1 MIKKINAVYTEETI
15 RVYQAFNAKIADEA
29 VRLGKFG
36 KNFSRSRMTWIKP
49 SFLWMMY
56 RSGWAEKEN
65 QERVLAVDIS
75 REGFEEILKNAVLSS
90 YHAEK
95 GESREEWKERVEK
108 SQVRCQFDPD
118 RDIYGNPLEIRAIQL
133 GLRGEF
139 VNRYVDEWII
149 NITDITEEV
158 KKLKSLRDSG
168 RADIME
174 LPKERE
180 YPVSDEIKKILC
192 MGD

>member
-1 MIKKINAVYTEETI
+1 
-15 RVYQAFNAKIADEA
+15 
-29 VRLGKFG
+29 
-36 KNFSRSRMTWIKP
+36 MTWIKP

-65 QERVLAVDIS
+65 QEKILAVDIS

-95 GESREEWKERVEK
+95 GEFREEWKERVEK

-139 VNRYVDEWII
+139 VNRYVDDWII

-158 KKLKSLRDSG
+158 KKLKNLRDSG

-174 LPKERE
+174 LPKETE